1 MFTDAKETARQR
13 CHASLRGTCAAGDVS
28 LLKSLLQQL
37 GSEAEL
43 VVNMAPS
50 GSNTLL
56 FMWVFY
62 TVRGREYRNKL
73 TFSLFF
79 SFLFSLSLSLSL
91 STLLRILVGL

>member
-1 MFTDAKETARQR
+1 MFTDARETARQR
-13 CHASLRGTCAAGDVS
+13 CHVSLRHTCAAGDVS

-62 TVRGREYRNKL
+62 IVHEKEYGSK
-73 TFSLFF
+73 
-79 SFLFSLSLSLSL
+79 
-91 STLLRILVGL
+91 

>member
-13 CHASLRGTCAAGDVS
+13 CHTSLRGTCAAGDVS

-56 FMWVFY
+56 FMWVYY
-62 TVRGREYRNKL
+62 TEHEKEYRSK
-73 TFSLFF
+73 
-79 SFLFSLSLSLSL
+79 
-91 STLLRILVGL
+91 

>member
-13 CHASLRGTCAAGDVS
+13 CHASLRDTCAAGDVS

-62 TVRGREYRNKL
+62 TVNEP
-73 TFSLFF
+73 
-79 SFLFSLSLSLSL
+79 SFLL
-91 STLLRILVGL
+91 STLLIILVGL

>member
-13 CHASLRGTCAAGDVS
+13 CHASLRDTCAAGDVS

-56 FMWVFY
+56 FMWVFC
-62 TVRGREYRNKL
+62 TVHEKEYRSK
-73 TFSLFF
+73 
-79 SFLFSLSLSLSL
+79 
-91 STLLRILVGL
+91 